1 MQTKL
6 KVSGREPAPQ
16 GGRGG
21 GLFVLMA
28 TLTRLRS
35 GVLERIVDL
44 TGLEHLMQDQGVGPA
59 FVLATPSLAMLA
71 TDSRIYRARL

>member
-1 MQTKL
+1 
-6 KVSGREPAPQ
+6 
-16 GGRGG
+16 
-21 GLFVLMA
+21 MA